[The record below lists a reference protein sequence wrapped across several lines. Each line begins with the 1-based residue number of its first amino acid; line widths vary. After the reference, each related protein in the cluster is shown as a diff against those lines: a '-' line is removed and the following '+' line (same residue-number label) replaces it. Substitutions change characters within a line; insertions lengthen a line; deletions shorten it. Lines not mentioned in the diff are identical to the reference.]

1 MALGE
6 VFSQKSR
13 LRFNKDLLQATVE
26 VDDNL
31 VTGYW
36 SLTTSGY
43 GLWAISYQLS
53 AKNRR
58 GPEGDSGPLVNQQSK
73 PTALLDPYWPYQ
85 GQASPG
91 GEPDNDGS
99 VRSCTLRLC

>member
-53 AKNRR
+53 AISQK
-58 GPEGDSGPLVNQQSK
+58 
-73 PTALLDPYWPYQ
+73 
-85 GQASPG
+85 
-91 GEPDNDGS
+91 
-99 VRSCTLRLC
+99 

>member
-43 GLWAISYQLS
+43 GLWAISYQLKIEE
-53 AKNRR
+53 APKGIR
-58 GPEGDSGPLVNQQSK
+58 GLS
-73 PTALLDPYWPYQ
+73 
-85 GQASPG
+85 
-91 GEPDNDGS
+91 
-99 VRSCTLRLC
+99 

>member
-13 LRFNKDLLQATVE
+13 PRFNKDLLRATVE

-36 SLTTSGY
+36 L
-43 GLWAISYQLS
+43 
-53 AKNRR
+53 
-58 GPEGDSGPLVNQQSK
+58 LV
-73 PTALLDPYWPYQ
+73 T
-85 GQASPG
+85 GH
-91 GEPDNDGS
+91 
-99 VRSCTLRLC
+99 